1 MPAKKKSEK
10 HIVRGGVPD
19 DDDLTEGMSLF
30 QLADL
35 YGRLDASKQK
45 LLANP
50 IFTRHAEVEAALK
63 ARITATYKPQDA
75 VEIRGKTYVVE
86 FDAAFK
92 APRRIDDNEKALE
105 VLGVDTFLS
114 LARLNVTDVEQHLT
128 PEQQKKVIVTP
139 KEYIDRRR
147 VTVRLRKN
155 PNATEVGEDEN
166 P

>member
-1 MPAKKKSEK
+1 MPKKKEAEK

-35 YGRLDASKQK
+35 YGRLDARKKK
-45 LLANP
+45 LEANP
-50 IFTRHAEVEAALK
+50 VFTRHSEVEAALK

-75 VEIRGKTYVVE
+75 VEIRGKEFVVE

-92 APRRIDDNEKALE
+92 APRRIESNEKALE
-105 VLGVDTFLS
+105 LLGVDTFLE

-128 PEQQKKVIVTP
+128 PAQQKKVIVEP
-139 KEYIDRRR
+139 KEFIDRRR
-147 VTVRLRKN
+147 ITVRLRKN
-155 PNATEVGEDEN
+155 PKATEVGEDEDA
-166 P
+166 